1 MKQPN
6 TMLAVIT
13 TKYAGPTDHKGS
25 RILVTVHLKADGSTF
40 RNTQSWLHSYGVH
53 DNHQSAAKHALW
65 DVSSGLLPGAET
77 LDDITVDGWTHDG
90 VGHWVATV
98 KAKVP
103 RSAVVTPSDKVG
115 DLVFNIGHSAGI
127 LGNYPENYLT
137 AEERGSHDGKAM
149 LEVAAEVRRLADWM
163 SHHHCEMRAG

>member
-6 TMLAVIT
+6 TMLAIIT
-13 TKYAGPTDHKGS
+13 TKYAGPTNHTGS
-25 RILVTVHLKADGSTF
+25 RILVTVHLKADGSKH
-40 RNTQSWLHSYGVH
+40 RRTQSWLHSFGIH
-53 DNHQSAAKHALW
+53 DNHQSAAKQSL
-65 DVSSGLLPGAET
+65 DRLPYPGGLHM
-77 LDDITVDGWTHDG
+77 DDITVDGWTHDG

-98 KAKVP
+98 KAKAP
-103 RSAVVTPSDKVG
+103 RSSVVTPSDKVG